1 VCWCVLYQREG
12 REEDRQKERQT
23 DKRKSEAESEKKTE
37 REIGWKG
44 KQRYVRRRK

>member
-1 VCWCVLYQREG
+1 LVCVLYQREG

-23 DKRKSEAESEKKTE
+23 DKRKSVAESEKKTE

-44 KQRYVRRRK
+44 KQSYVRRRK